1 MTTPIRVN
9 GRFAPGSSGNVKG
22 RPPKSTALIRQ
33 DSVPAAPVRRQD
45 SYQNKFTGH
54 GTARDRRV
62 FTRYGTEIVTD
73 QEALDLWET
82 EFLAARIIE
91 AEPEEAYRRGWTFK
105 HKDEE
110 FAEEIWNWADELGV
124 EGAMVDAREKER
136 ALGGSAIFPVLDGAL
151 GDLGEPLDWN
161 SISDVKALH
170 VLEPRELQAIA
181 FYESLDERGWSM
193 PSMYMF
199 QPLTSGFG
207 NTFGSQPIHASRLI
221 VFPGLRV
228 SRQIRPGQRLGWGT
242 SVLTRPKQVLA
253 DFGLAWASAA
263 TLLHEHGCGVL
274 AMDEY
279 AELMATAEGEEI
291 VARRLA
297 TMLMSKSSLRA
308 LVIDSKDKY
317 DKQASSLGG
326 ASELLNEFKVLMSAA
341 SDGMPVSVLMGQAP
355 GGLRT
360 GDDDTRTWYGNVE
373 RRRAKKLRPR
383 HAHVMKFLLNS
394 GSGPTGGKEPDHWSV
409 EYPSLWSPSDA
420 ETATTRKTD
429 MDRAVAAVGAGIA
442 SADDVAESFYGS
454 DQYSGDIHIN
464 WNRRKAQAAAAQV
477 GVDDIGPDDMA
488 AMGAGEQGDLTDEEQ
503 QQLEALQS
511 EFGTEDGEPEPA
523 EPEDDEEDDFGT
535 EDEPDYA
542 DDDEEGRS
550 DDMGAHGY
558 NPYRAKDGKFGAGAH
573 KVKPTADERYAAAL
587 GKATERVGKA
597 KAAVDKHAAKLAAT
611 HEAKHAA
618 LAETRSALSKAQA
631 AGELAKAKPT
641 AKNIKAAQVATNKAT
656 RASAK
661 VDKHEAA
668 IGKHT
673 EAHAKSSA
681 AHAKATEAHAKVEAK
696 APKEKAPA
704 AKAGAPKTETAK
716 PAPQTK
722 VESKPAAAAVSAP
735 PSAAKEP
742 GGLAQTK
749 IEYMEKLGGEDSGLN
764 ASYVATLSDGG
775 KAVFKPASGEQAIG
789 ISEPVRSNIDAGT
802 YHKREVAAYK
812 LAEHLGMKDMVPET
826 ASISHNGEV
835 GSLQR
840 WHSGG
845 KLLALQGDPNGR
857 LEGGARFDHES
868 SERMRVF
875 DYVTGN
881 SDRHAGNLLSDNSSG
896 SPRPILIDHGLT
908 FPKGPPDRF
917 IQPTDAIHE
926 SRDLHPNTEK
936 MIRDLDINGIA
947 KTLHASGIEP
957 EAIRHTL
964 IRVKALQ
971 SDPNFI
977 ATPWSNPAHD
987 AWNMFATDASR
998 MVSRSDLKEID
1009 NVVAS
1014 SR

>member
-1 MTTPIRVN
+1 M
-9 GRFAPGSSGNVKG
+9 
-22 RPPKSTALIRQ
+22 
-33 DSVPAAPVRRQD
+33 PAAPVRRQD

-54 GTARDRRV
+54 GTARDKRV

-110 FAEEIWNWADELGV
+110 LAEEIWNWADELGV

-151 GDLGEPLDWN
+151 GDLSEPLDWN

-488 AMGAGEQGDLTDEEQ
+488 AMGAGEQGDLTDEER

-542 DDDEEGRS
+542 DDGEEGRS

-573 KVKPTADERYAAAL
+573 KVKPTADERHAAAL

-618 LAETRSALSKAQA
+618 LAETRSALTKAQA

-668 IGKHT
+668 IVKHT
-673 EAHAKSSA
+673 EAHAKATA
-681 AHAKATEAHAKVEAK
+681 AHVKATEAHAKVQAK
-696 APKEKAPA
+696 APKEKTPATKTETKTEPVIQRKASPA
-704 AKAGAPKTETAK
+704 AKTPEAIPSPGSRDHPDGNPGHPDLSKLFGDRTAIAKAVVWDKGTASFTPEGQRATREHLAG
-716 PAPQTK
+716 
-722 VESKPAAAAVSAP
+722 VAAAYGMRQRALPENHVIHVVSGTSEMGG
-735 PSAAKEP
+735 SAAQFHDESGHIRLQQFTAQQLTRHAEASQEELRKGRMYDGDEIQSYHYSTHESLHGHGP
-742 GGLAQTK
+742 MIPYEGHGILADEIATEVTARRITADVHGLESTDIGLAGR
-749 IEYMEKLGGEDSGLN
+749 GGGGNKHGAYNQHIYSVADVIGR
-764 ASYVATLSDGG
+764 ASDKSSADG
-775 KAVFKPASGEQAIG
+775 FKSLEHAAL
-789 ISEPVRSNIDAGT
+789 AM
-802 YHKREVAAYK
+802 KR
-812 LAEHLGMKDMVPET
+812 L
-826 ASISHNGEV
+826 
-835 GSLQR
+835 
-840 WHSGG
+840 
-845 KLLALQGDPNGR
+845 DPR
-857 LEGGARFDHES
+857 TEFK
-868 SERMRVF
+868 
-875 DYVTGN
+875 TG
-881 SDRHAGNLLSDNSSG
+881 H
-896 SPRPILIDHGLT
+896 
-908 FPKGPPDRF
+908 
-917 IQPTDAIHE
+917 DAIHHLVE
-926 SRDLHPNTEK
+926 LAANHAGVTDPGRRSELH
-936 MIRDLDINGIA
+936 
-947 KTLHASGIEP
+947 
-957 EAIRHTL
+957 
-964 IRVKALQ
+964 
-971 SDPNFI
+971 SDVRYI
-977 ATPWSNPAHD
+977 
-987 AWNMFATDASR
+987 
-998 MVSRSDLKEID
+998 SDQFLAGRAARGKSI
-1009 NVVAS
+1009 
-1014 SR
+1014 